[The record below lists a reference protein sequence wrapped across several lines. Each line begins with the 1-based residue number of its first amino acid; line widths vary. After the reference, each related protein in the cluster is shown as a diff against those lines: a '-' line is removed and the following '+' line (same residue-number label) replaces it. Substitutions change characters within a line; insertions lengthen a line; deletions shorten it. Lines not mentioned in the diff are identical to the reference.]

1 MTEVIVAEEF
11 SPDLGGRYIK
21 DGPYSGQAF
30 RDAVLLNRLDR
41 AIRENDVLRV
51 NFEGVSGT
59 PTSFLEE
66 AFGGIVRAKPEWS
79 LEDVLQH
86 LDLSAGHSERL
97 SPFMALAKTYI
108 IRAVARRIAAAEN

>member
-1 MTEVIVAEEF
+1 MTEVVVAEEF

-66 AFGGIVRAKPEWS
+66 AFGGIIRAKPEWS
-79 LEDVLQH
+79 LEDVMQH
-86 LDLSAGHSERL
+86 LDLSSGRSERL
-97 SPFMALAKTYI
+97 SPFMKLAKTYI
-108 IRAVARRIAAAEN
+108 IRAVARRLAAAN